1 MTKITAADVNK
12 LRQQTGAGMMDCKN
26 ALTEAEGD
34 FDKAI
39 EVLRKKGQKVASKR
53 ADREANEG
61 YVVAK
66 VNENKDFAMILMLNC
81 ETDFV
86 AKNDNFVA
94 FANLIADYAIQHQV
108 KDLSTLVA
116 AEIDGLTLDTRI
128 AEQTGKIGEK
138 IELSRYEIVNADFV
152 SAYNHPGNRIA
163 SIVGLNK
170 KDSPNIAEVAKEIT
184 MQIAAMNPV
193 ALDEKYVP
201 QEVIEKEIEIGKE
214 QAIQEGKNPE
224 LAEKIAKGKLNKFFK
239 ENTLV
244 NQEYIGDSKKT
255 VAQYLSEQDKDLQ
268 IIDFKRLGLGQ

>member
-34 FDKAI
+34 FEKAI

-53 ADREANEG
+53 ADRDANEG
-61 YVVAK
+61 FVVAK
-66 VNENKDFAMILMLNC
+66 INETNDFATILMLNC

-86 AKNDNFVA
+86 AKNDDFIA
-94 FANLIADYAIQHQV
+94 FANLISDYATQHQI
-108 KDLSTLVA
+108 KDLSSLIA
-116 AEIDGLTLDTRI
+116 AEIDGLSLETRI

-138 IELSRYEIVNADFV
+138 IELSRYQVVEAAFV
-152 SAYNHPGNRIA
+152 HAYNHPGNRIA

-170 KDSPNIAEVAKEIT
+170 KDTANVAEVAKEIT

-201 QEVIEKEIEIGKE
+201 QEVIDKEIEIGKE
-214 QAIQEGKNPE
+214 QAIQEGKAPE

-255 VAQYLSEQDKDLQ
+255 VAQYIAEQDKDLQ
-268 IIDFKRLGLGQ
+268 IVDFKRLALGQ